1 MAWRRAASM
10 LAGGGSARGR
20 KSLAALGLAVLCLA
34 GWAAFALTRQAR
46 PPAGA
51 ASGATLVPD
60 TASARTTGDPPA
72 PGSPRD
78 VRISIAVS
86 GDLLPHL
93 PIVQRAQALAGGGGY
108 DFKPMLR
115 PLAPLLRSADLAF
128 CHLEA
133 PLQPGVPS
141 GYPRFRASSGARGGD
156 PGDRLGRVQHRLQPH
171 ARPGPGRRAQH
182 PACPRPRG
190 RGEHGVLRVG
200 CGSANAAAAED
211 ARVDVAFL
219 SYTTT
224 TNGLA
229 LPRPWSVNLA
239 EPGRILRDA
248 RRARRRGADAVVVN
262 LHWGTEYQHR
272 PDAMQWCLARRLT
285 RSDAITALVGQHAH
299 VVQPIRRVRGR
310 WVVFGTGNLLS
321 NQTTACCP
329 AGAQDG
335 MVALLDV
342 RLRGDRDVVAG
353 VRYAPTWVRH
363 PDYRVLPVGRAIR
376 RAGDNRPALRASW
389 RRTVQVVG
397 RRAGLQPIPRR
408 SP

>member
-1 MAWRRAASM
+1 MT
-10 LAGGGSARGR
+10 
-20 KSLAALGLAVLCLA
+20 
-34 GWAAFALTRQAR
+34 GWDAC
-46 PPAGA
+46 
-51 ASGATLVPD
+51 S
-60 TASARTTGDPPA
+60 TASNHTLDLGQAGVRSTLRALDRAGVANTGSFASAAAQRT
-72 PGSPRD
+72 
-78 VRISIAVS
+78 
-86 GDLLPHL
+86 
-93 PIVQRAQALAGGGGY
+93 
-108 DFKPMLR
+108 
-115 PLAPLLRSADLAF
+115 PLLLRT
-128 CHLEA
+128 
-133 PLQPGVPS
+133 
-141 GYPRFRASSGARGGD
+141 RG
-156 PGDRLGRVQHRLQPH
+156 
-171 ARPGPGRRAQH
+171 
-182 PACPRPRG
+182 
-190 RGEHGVLRVG
+190 
-200 CGSANAAAAED
+200 
-211 ARVDVAFL
+211 VDVAFL

-224 TNGLA
+224 TKGLA

-239 EPGRILRDA
+239 EPGRMLRDA